1 MTYYDWICNEC
12 KVIWEEDHPI
22 GTAPKETRC
31 EECGEM
37 RGRNWSSVTN
47 FEMKG
52 DCHTNRVKLR
62 KSFNDGMDKDTAEEF
77 YDGAIKNIKKRT
89 NEGYKAYSDVEPV
102 VKNWVKEG
110 KATVRTEHQAQEAR
124 KVAKQ
129 LTTKVYNDI
138 GRDPGK
144 MDFNKT
150 Q

>member
-1 MTYYDWICNEC
+1 MVRYDWICNEC
-12 KVIWEEDHPI
+12 EVIWEEDHPI

-37 RGRNWSSVTN
+37 RGRNWGSVTT
-47 FEMKG
+47 FAMKG

-62 KSFNDGMDKDTAEEF
+62 KAYNEGMDKDTAEEF

-89 NEGYKAYSDVEPV
+89 NEGHKAYSDVEPV
-102 VKNWVKEG
+102 VKNWVEAG
-110 KATVRTEHQAQEAR
+110 KATVRTDHQAQEAR

-129 LTTKVYNDI
+129 LTTTVYNDI